1 MSGTGHSSDWVSAT
15 GDQRIDGILHSERW
29 SDFPLTYS
37 FPDGPDDYGT
47 SYGSGENIGAFLAS
61 ANVRT
66 AARFAL
72 DAGAGT
78 AADDGFALEGFTAI
92 TVQQT
97 SLANAHVRVSE
108 TTSDPFSYGT
118 AWSYFPHLESTA
130 GDVWL
135 SDVSVDYSTARAG
148 NYAHITVLHEIG
160 HALGLEH
167 GHEFG
172 AFGALPAEYDAME
185 FTLMTYRPYV
195 DGPTSG
201 YTNGTWGYA
210 QSYMMLDIAAFQHL
224 YGADYST
231 NSGDTVYSWT
241 PLSGATL
248 VDGVTAIDPGANR
261 IFATIWDGG
270 GTDTYDLSA
279 YDDDLSVD
287 LAPGAASVF
296 AAGQLANL
304 GRGETPS
311 GNIYNALLHE
321 DDPRSLIENARG
333 GAGNDHLR
341 GNQADNRLVG
351 NGGDDRLNGLSG
363 ADRLIGKAG
372 DDALAGG
379 RGADTLKG
387 GLGADTLSGRLG
399 ADTLRGGAGR
409 DLGYGNRGDDL
420 LLGLKGK
427 DRLFGGTGDDTVI
440 GGAGRDVMTGGD
452 GADLFVFQAS
462 GDSPAEAARP
472 DRIRDFTPG
481 EDLIDLSGLIDG
493 ALSVIGSEA
502 FSGTGGE
509 LRYDTD
515 GDDILILADIDGDGG
530 ADFGLDLQDVTAV
543 EAGDFLL

>member
-1 MSGTGHSSDWVSAT
+1 MSGTGHATDWVSAT
-15 GDQRIDGILHSERW
+15 GDDRIDGILHSERW

-37 FPDGPDDYGT
+37 FPDGPGDYGT

-61 ANVRT
+61 GNVQT

-78 AADDGFALEGFTAI
+78 TADDGFALEGFTAI
-92 TVQQT
+92 AVQQT
-97 SLANAHVRVSE
+97 DLENAHVRVSE

-118 AWSYFPHLESTA
+118 AWSYFPNWDSTA

-135 SDVSVDYSTARAG
+135 SDVSVDYSIARAG

-167 GHEFG
+167 GHEAG
-172 AFGALPAEYDAME
+172 AFGALPAAYDAME
-185 FTLMTYRPYV
+185 YTLMTYRPYV
-195 DGPTSG
+195 GGPTTG
-201 YTNGTWGYA
+201 YTNEAWGYA
-210 QSYMMLDIAAFQHL
+210 QSYMMLDIAALQHL
-224 YGADYST
+224 YGANYGT
-231 NSGDTVYSWT
+231 HSGDTVYSWT
-241 PLSGATL
+241 PASGATL

-270 GTDTYDLSA
+270 GTDTYDLGA
-279 YDDDLSVD
+279 YGDDLSIN

-296 AAGQLANL
+296 AAGQLAVL

-311 GNIYNALLHE
+311 GNIYNALLH
-321 DDPRSLIENARG
+321 DGDTRSLIENAKG
-333 GAGNDHLR
+333 GAGNDQLR
-341 GNQADNRLVG
+341 GNEADNRLVG
-351 NGGDDRLNGLSG
+351 NAGDDRLNGLTG
-363 ADRLIGKAG
+363 DDRLLGKSG
-372 DDALAGG
+372 DDVLAGG
-379 RGADTLKG
+379 QGADTLKG
-387 GLGADTLSGRLG
+387 GLGDDTLSGRLG
-399 ADTLRGGAGR
+399 ADTLRGGVGR

-420 LLGLKGK
+420 LLGLKGA
-427 DRLFGGTGDDTVI
+427 DRLFGGAGDDTVI

-452 GADLFVFQAS
+452 GGDTFVFQAS
-462 GDSPAEAARP
+462 DDSPAEAARP

-481 EDLIDLSGLIDG
+481 EDLIDLGGLVDG
-493 ALSVIGSEA
+493 ALRFIGTDA

-543 EAGDFLL
+543 VAGDFLL